1 VITRFDHTWSHDLT
15 TWFDHTIWSH
25 DLITWFDH
33 IRLHKQSSVVVG
45 AASPQVILWLI
56 LLSHWL
62 IWLVILIDQ
71 FDSFDWFTDW
81 LANQLIAWLWCWFD
95 WPHLSLC
102 PDPSFQVSCWYWWSH
117 GAGKLRKYTMCYCF
131 RTEQHSTLYP
141 SYVPMCYLEVMW
153 CAIISVQS
161 NRVQQWQYALMCSWI
176 AVTVHNGLYS

>member
-62 IWLVILIDQ
+62 IWLVILIDHLIALI
-71 FDSFDWFTDW
+71 DSLIDW
-81 LANQLIAWLWCWFD
+81 LINWLLDCGVDLTDHTYPYVQILHFKFPADIDEVTVQANSESTRCAIVSVQNNTVRYILAMFLCVIL
-95 WPHLSLC
+95 LSLLIT
-102 PDPSFQVSCWYWWSH
+102 
-117 GAGKLRKYTMCYCF
+117 GALQNEVLYT
-131 RTEQHSTLYP
+131 
-141 SYVPMCYLEVMW
+141 
-153 CAIISVQS
+153 
-161 NRVQQWQYALMCSWI
+161 
-176 AVTVHNGLYS
+176 